1 MCTLIPWAQEKKKR
15 IKCST
20 IKELNLLY
28 FLVNRS
34 IFTVSLCYLLFNN
47 FTFLKDQYTMVEY
60 NGVLDV
66 ISETF
71 RSVGT

>member
-1 MCTLIPWAQEKKKR
+1 M
-15 IKCST
+15 
-20 IKELNLLY
+20 ELNLLY

-34 IFTVSLCYLLFNN
+34 IFTVSLCYLSFNN
-47 FTFLKDQYTMVEY
+47 FTILKDQYTMVEY